1 MKKLLT
7 LVFLLIYI
15 IICMGTISESQ
26 QVKKAPIEYQGFALF
41 SKNIFMPDAY
51 KQHVL
56 LKKAK
61 QWIIKNC
68 SNDTIMVVGESINI
82 ENQDYNLLLKFT
94 DGEINFRFTS
104 NLKDKKKLALTGQQL
119 MDRLTG
125 YVRICELN
133 DKSY

>member
-1 MKKLLT
+1 M
-7 LVFLLIYI
+7 
-15 IICMGTISESQ
+15 
-26 QVKKAPIEYQGFALF
+26 
-41 SKNIFMPDAY
+41 
-51 KQHVL
+51 
-56 LKKAK
+56 
-61 QWIIKNC
+61 
-68 SNDTIMVVGESINI
+68 
-82 ENQDYNLLLKFT
+82 KFT